1 MPRISALANYNVHI
15 LAIKNKIPPRFI
27 YLATMK
33 DRVLS
38 PAIQSFK
45 NFIIDDSQKKR

>member
-1 MPRISALANYNVHI
+1 
-15 LAIKNKIPPRFI
+15 
-27 YLATMK
+27 MK